1 MWKPQIR
8 CFLLSFLS
16 CYILSK
22 WSTYFFYFIFSYLI
36 LFCLFLFLSFTFS
49 LSFFVYPL
57 ISLSPSVSLFVC
69 LLLSIFLRSPHFL
82 NEVVTLERLL
92 IPIPITEVITED
104 RYCPINIEIEESS
117 TKQRKKEEICQN
129 SRFKCLKKHSF
140 HIFYEA
146 KSDFKNYI
154 KDILKNN
161 FKLKDHLFAEN
172 VKELRKQEEKLMA
185 IQ

>member
-92 IPIPITEVITED
+92 TPIPITEVITED
-104 RYCPINIEIEESS
+104 RYCPINIEIKESS
-117 TKQRKKEEICQN
+117 TKQRKKRKYVKIQD
-129 SRFKCLKKHSF
+129 S
-140 HIFYEA
+140 
-146 KSDFKNYI
+146 
-154 KDILKNN
+154 
-161 FKLKDHLFAEN
+161 N
-172 VKELRKQEEKLMA
+172 V
-185 IQ
+185 